1 MRALLSLR
9 NTFKG
14 VYGISST
21 INFYHRSPH
30 KIYHSATDPLL
41 DNSFN
46 NYRQTPKL
54 VQSKDHSHFDLT
66 KMQVVK
72 KSTDSPDQ
80 HVFFSYSIFKTLI
93 HGDLSSKIC
102 NKVITYLNL
111 YSSTP
116 YKNSTFLD
124 FNRLKTLK

>member
-1 MRALLSLR
+1 MRALPSLR

-41 DNSFN
+41 DKSLN

-80 HVFFSYSIFKTLI
+80 HVFFSYSIFQTLI
-93 HGDLSSKIC
+93 HGNLFSKIG
-102 NKVITYLNL
+102 NKVITCLL
-111 YSSTP
+111 YTSPSPRDGLLSRMPSSA
-116 YKNSTFLD
+116 
-124 FNRLKTLK
+124 